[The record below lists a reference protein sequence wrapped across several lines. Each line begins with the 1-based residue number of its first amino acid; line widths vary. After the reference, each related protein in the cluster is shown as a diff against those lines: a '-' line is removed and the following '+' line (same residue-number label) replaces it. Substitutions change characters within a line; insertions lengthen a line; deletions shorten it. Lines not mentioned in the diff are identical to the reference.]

1 VGGPWLFLFEEEPG
15 MIVLEDLLRQVV
27 DRGGSDVHLK
37 VGCRPIL
44 RLNTGLVDMEG
55 DVLTEAEV
63 ERIARSLVSEK
74 QWDIFQKRGDLDV
87 AYLSDG
93 IGRFR
98 TNIFRQ
104 RGMVG
109 VVMRHVRTRIPDFKA
124 LGLPPVLEKIALS
137 DRGII
142 IVSGA
147 TGCGKSTT
155 LASMIDFIN
164 RNVRRH
170 IVAIEDPIE
179 YIHSDNRSVI
189 DQREVGMDTRT
200 FEAALRY
207 VMREDPDII
216 MVGEMRD
223 RESFAAVL
231 AAADVGRLVMTTLH
245 SPDAA
250 QAMLRVMDFFP
261 SSDRDQVRVQLAANL
276 VAVICQRLL
285 PRSDGQGM
293 VPAVEIMLG
302 SPTVRNFIRE
312 NKIDKLADAIRDGRE
327 EGMQTFNQSLVELV
341 KSSVVE
347 EQTAMDHSPN
357 RESLKMNLQGIYLD
371 ESRKILG

>member
-1 VGGPWLFLFEEEPG
+1 
-15 MIVLEDLLRQVV
+15 MIVLEDLLRRVV
-27 DRGGSDVHLK
+27 ACGGSDIHLK
-37 VGCRPIL
+37 AGRRPIL

-55 DVLTEAEV
+55 PVLTQAEV
-63 ERIARSLVSEK
+63 EQMARSLVSEK
-74 QWDIFQKRGDLDV
+74 QWEIFQNRGDLDI

-98 TNIFRQ
+98 TNVFRQ

-109 VVMRHVRTRIPDFKA
+109 VVMRHVRTGIPGFKE
-124 LGLPPVLEKIALS
+124 LGLPPVIEKIALAE
-137 DRGII
+137 RGII

-155 LASMIDFIN
+155 LASIIDFIN
-164 RNVRRH
+164 GNVRRH

-179 YIHSDNRSVI
+179 YIHADNKSVI

-200 FEAALRY
+200 FEAALRH

-231 AAADVGRLVMTTLH
+231 YAADVGRLVMTTLH

-261 SSDRDQVRVQLAANL
+261 PADREQVRIQLAANL

-285 PRSDGQGM
+285 PRCDGTGM

-302 SPTVRNFIRE
+302 TPTVRKFIRE
-312 NKIDKLADAIRDGRE
+312 NKIEKLTDAIQDGRD
-327 EGMQTFNQSLVELV
+327 EGMQTFNQSLVDLV
-341 KSSVVE
+341 KSSVVTE
-347 EQTAMDHSPN
+347 RSAMNHSPN
-357 RESLKMNLQGIYLD
+357 RESLKMNLHGIYLD
-371 ESRKILG
+371 ESRKNLGPD

>member
-1 VGGPWLFLFEEEPG
+1 MG
-15 MIVLEDLLRQVV
+15 MIVLEDILRQVV
-27 DRGGSDVHLK
+27 ACGGSDIHFK

-44 RLNTGLVDMEG
+44 RLNTGLIDM
-55 DVLTEAEV
+55 DAPVLTEAEV
-63 ERIARSLVSEK
+63 ERIARSIVSEK
-74 QWDIFQKRGDLDV
+74 QWKIFERKGDLDV
-87 AYLSDG
+87 AHLSDG
-93 IGRFR
+93 GGRFR
-98 TNIFRQ
+98 TNMFRQ

-109 VVMRHVRTRIPDFKA
+109 VVMRHVRTRIPEFKE
-124 LGLPPVLEKIALS
+124 LGLPAILEKIALAE
-137 DRGII
+137 RGLI

-155 LASMIDFIN
+155 LASMIDFVN
-164 RNVRRH
+164 RNVRKH
-170 IVAIEDPIE
+170 VVAIEDPIE
-179 YIHSDNRSVI
+179 YIYTDNKSVI
-189 DQREVGMDTRT
+189 NQREVGMDTRT
-200 FEAALRY
+200 FGAALRY

-223 RESFAAVL
+223 RESFAAAL

-261 SSDRDQVRVQLAANL
+261 TSDRDQVRVQLAANL
-276 VAVICQRLL
+276 VAVVCQRLL
-285 PRSDGQGM
+285 PRSDGKGM

-302 SPTVRNFIRE
+302 SPTVRKFIRE
-312 NKIDKLADAIRDGRE
+312 NRIEKLSDAIQDGRD

-341 KSSVVE
+341 KASVIE

>member
-1 VGGPWLFLFEEEPG
+1 

-27 DRGGSDVHLK
+27 ARGGSDIHLK
-37 VGCRPIL
+37 AGCRPIL
-44 RLNTGLVDMEG
+44 RLNTGLVDMDGPVLSEA
-55 DVLTEAEV
+55 DVEQ
-63 ERIARSLVSEK
+63 IARSLVSEK
-74 QWDIFQKRGDLDV
+74 QWEIFRKRGDMDV

-98 TNIFRQ
+98 ANIFRQ

-109 VVMRHVRTRIPDFKA
+109 IVMRYVRTRIPNFKE
-124 LGLPPVLEKIALS
+124 LGLPVVLERIALAE
-137 DRGII
+137 RGII

-170 IVAIEDPIE
+170 VVAIEDPIE
-179 YIHSDNRSVI
+179 YIHTDNKSVI

-200 FEAALRY
+200 FDAALRY

-231 AAADVGRLVMTTLH
+231 AAADVGRMVMTTLH

-250 QAMLRVMDFFP
+250 QAMLRVMDFVP
-261 SSDRDQVRVQLAANL
+261 AGERDQVRVQLAANL

-285 PRSDGQGM
+285 PRTDGKGM
-293 VPAVEIMLG
+293 IPTVEIMLG
-302 SPTVRNFIRE
+302 SPTVRKFIRE
-312 NKIDKLADAIRDGRE
+312 NKIEKLADAIQDGRD

-341 KSSVVE
+341 KASVVT
-347 EQTAMDHSPN
+347 EQAAMDHSPN